1 MQALQEFFAM
11 GGYAAFVWPCFG
23 VTVLL
28 LGGLFVTSRQR
39 LARLEAEVA
48 SLQALQQSNGRPASK
63 ERA

>member
-1 MQALQEFFAM
+1 MQALQEFLAM

-28 LGGLFVTSRQR
+28 LAGLFVTSKQR

-48 SLQALQQSNGRPASK
+48 SLQALQQGKARPASE
-63 ERA
+63 ERS